1 MIDRRSLVEVGVA
14 MVLRDRF
21 SNEAGRISNSFRTM
35 MNDMNTWNRGIQM
48 STSNAFEFGKELVG
62 GMARAYQYSAG
73 VYDQVFLASKMS
85 GANAAQQARL
95 MQVAK
100 EVNEVT
106 PLTAA
111 DIASGEKYLAMAGNN
126 VEQIE
131 RMIGPAA
138 KLASIFSM
146 PLGQKGGVADLVTNI
161 MQTFN
166 IPSQNATQVV
176 DQLATAVT
184 SANIS
189 LTDLAQS
196 FQYSGAE
203 FRNAKISMGDAA
215 AAIGVLGNQGIQ
227 ASSAGTALAN
237 MMRYL
242 TLSVTGQKKG
252 GGEMLK
258 SLGIDPKTLVDASGN
273 LLRLDKIISILGDK
287 LRGKRGIDIS
297 SALFNIFGV
306 RGTRA
311 ASALLQDYWT
321 GANKLTELMDKV
333 AGASGTVEN
342 LTQERLQTPAGI
354 IEQFKSNWENFIVTA
369 GSTLAEVFS
378 PVLKLGSGI
387 LKIINS
393 MQETWAGKF
402 LVKVVATGAVVGT
415 LYQGFKFIQG
425 TIKMISTFQALATSE
440 TNGMAEGMV
449 RTNVQASI
457 LEGHMRNISAMMMRM
472 TAMQMAPGKFFALP
486 MGGTIGKTRKGTVVA
501 RDARGRFTSMSTLAG
516 AGVGAAVGST
526 VTKTAGQQIAKK
538 GARGFGAAVGSTVTK
553 TAGQQIAKKGAMGFG
568 ARLLGGR
575 LLGFLGGPWG
585 LLASIAIPALIEV
598 IGGLTN
604 SVDKNTAALT
614 SEETKASIQDRNQQ
628 AFVDAVRSAI
638 RDGFKDSRINI
649 SVDGNEAG
657 DFAPGGQQDFTG
669 ISLGLN

>member
-1 MIDRRSLVEVGVA
+1 MINSRSLVEVGVA
-14 MVLRDRF
+14 MVLKDRF

-48 STSNAFEFGKELVG
+48 SAANAFDFGKELVG
-62 GMARAYQYSAG
+62 GMAKAYQYSAG

-106 PLTAA
+106 PLTAK
-111 DIASGEKYLAMAGNN
+111 DIASGERYLAMAGNN

-131 RMIGPAA
+131 KMIGPAA

-146 PLGQKGGVADLVTNI
+146 PVGEKGGVADLMTNI

-176 DQLATAVT
+176 DQLATAVN

-189 LTDLAQS
+189 LIDLAQS

-242 TLSVTGQKKG
+242 TLSVTGQKKAG
-252 GGEMLK
+252 STMLK
-258 SLGIDPKTLVDASGN
+258 SLGIDPASLVDSQGN
-273 LLRLDKIISILGDK
+273 LLRLDKIITMLGDK
-287 LRGKRGIDIS
+287 LRGRRGIDIS

-311 ASALLQDYWT
+311 ASALLQDYWSGT
-321 GANKLTELMDKV
+321 NKLTELMDKV
-333 AGASGTVEN
+333 NSAKGTVES

-354 IEQFKSNWENFIVTA
+354 IEQFKSNWENFVVTV
-369 GSTLAEVFS
+369 GSTLAQVFN
-378 PVLKLGSGI
+378 PLLKFGSG
-387 LKIINS
+387 LFKIINDI
-393 MQETWAGKF
+393 QETWAGKF
-402 LVKVVATGAVVGT
+402 LVKVVATGALVGT
-415 LYQGFKFIQG
+415 LYQGFKFISG
-425 TIKMISTFQALATSE
+425 TIRMISTFQALATAE
-440 TNGMAEGMV
+440 TEGMAAGMTK
-449 RTNVQASI
+449 TNVQATI
-457 LEGHMRNISAMMMRM
+457 LEGHLRNISAMMMRM
-472 TAMQMAPGKFFALP
+472 TALQMAPGKFFALP
-486 MGGTIGKTRKGTVVA
+486 MGGTVGKTKKGTVVA
-501 RDARGRFTSMSTLAG
+501 RDSQGRFTSMSTLAG
-516 AGVGAAVGST
+516 AGAGAAVGST
-526 VTKTAGQQIAKK
+526 VTRTAGQQVAKR
-538 GARGFGAAVGSTVTK
+538 GA
-553 TAGQQIAKKGAMGFG
+553 IGFG
-568 ARLLGGR
+568 ARLLGSR
-575 LLGFLGGPWG
+575 LLGFLGGPLG
-585 LLASIAIPALIEV
+585 LALSIGIPLLIEV

-604 SVDKNTAALT
+604 SVDKNTEALN
-614 SEETKASIQDRNQQ
+614 SDDNKASIQERNQQ
-628 AFVDAVRSAI
+628 AFVEAVRSAI

-649 SVDGNEAG
+649 SVDGEPVG
-657 DFAPGGQQDFTG
+657 DFAPGNSSDFTG
-669 ISLGLN
+669 IALGIN

>member
-1 MIDRRSLVEVGVA
+1 MINSRSLVEVGVA
-14 MVLRDRF
+14 MVLKDRF

-48 STSNAFEFGKELVG
+48 SAANAFDFGKELVG
-62 GMARAYQYSAG
+62 GMAKAYQYSAG

-106 PLTAA
+106 PLTAK
-111 DIASGEKYLAMAGNN
+111 DIASGERYLAMAGNN

-131 RMIGPAA
+131 KMIGPAA

-146 PLGQKGGVADLVTNI
+146 PLGEKGGVADLMTNI

-258 SLGIDPKTLVDASGN
+258 SLGIDPASLVDASGN

-369 GSTLAEVFS
+369 GSTLAQVFS
-378 PVLKLGSGI
+378 PILKLGSGL
-387 LKIINS
+387 LKIINDI
-393 MQETWAGKF
+393 QETWAGKF
-402 LVKVVATGAVVGT
+402 LVKVVATGAIVGT
-415 LYQGFKFIQG
+415 LYQGFKFISG
-425 TIKMISTFQALATSE
+425 TIRMISTFQALATAE
-440 TNGMAEGMV
+440 TEGMASGMTK
-449 RTNVQASI
+449 TNVQASI
-457 LEGHMRNISAMMMRM
+457 LEGHLRNISAMMMRM
-472 TAMQMAPGKFFALP
+472 TALQMAPGKFFALP
-486 MGGTIGKTRKGTVVA
+486 MGGTVGKMKNGRIA
-501 RDARGRFTSMSTLAG
+501 ARGADGKFISMAGLAG
-516 AGVGAAVGST
+516 AGAASSMATNTAKT
-526 VTKTAGQQIAKK
+526 VGQQVVKK
-538 GARGFGAAVGSTVTK
+538 GAIRGAA
-553 TAGQQIAKKGAMGFG
+553 GF
-568 ARLLGGR
+568 LGGR
-575 LLGFLGGPWG
+575 LLGFLGGPVG
-585 LLASIAIPALIEV
+585 LALSIGIPLLIDV
-598 IGGLTN
+598 IGGLTS
-604 SVDKNTAALT
+604 SVDKNTEALN
-614 SEETKASIQDRNQQ
+614 SEENKASIQERNQQ

-649 SVDGNEAG
+649 SVDGEPAG

-669 ISLGLN
+669 IALGIN

>member
-1 MIDRRSLVEVGVA
+1 MINSRSLVEVGVA
-14 MVLRDRF
+14 MVLKDRF

-48 STSNAFEFGKELVG
+48 SAANAFDFGKELVG
-62 GMARAYQYSAG
+62 GMAKAYQYSAG
-73 VYDQVFLASKMS
+73 VYDQVFLASKIS

-106 PLTAA
+106 PLTAK
-111 DIASGEKYLAMAGNN
+111 DIASGERYLAMAGNN

-131 RMIGPAA
+131 KMIGPAA

-146 PLGQKGGVADLVTNI
+146 PVGEKGGVADLMTNI

-176 DQLATAVT
+176 DQLATAVN

-242 TLSVTGQKKG
+242 TLSVTGQKKAG
-252 GGEMLK
+252 STMLK
-258 SLGIDPKTLVDASGN
+258 SLGIDPASLVDSQGN
-273 LLRLDKIISILGDK
+273 LLRLDKIITMLGDK
-287 LRGKRGIDIS
+287 LRGRRGIDIS

-311 ASALLQDYWT
+311 ASALLQDYWSGT
-321 GANKLTELMDKV
+321 NKLTELMDKV
-333 AGASGTVEN
+333 NSAKGTVES

-354 IEQFKSNWENFIVTA
+354 IEQFKSNWENFVVTV
-369 GSTLAEVFS
+369 GSTLAQVFN
-378 PVLKLGSGI
+378 PLLKFGSG
-387 LKIINS
+387 LFKIINDI
-393 MQETWAGKF
+393 QETWAGKF
-402 LVKVVATGAVVGT
+402 LVKVVATGALVGT
-415 LYQGFKFIQG
+415 IYQGFKFISG
-425 TIKMISTFQALATSE
+425 TIRMISTFQALATAE
-440 TNGMAEGMV
+440 TEGMAAGMTK
-449 RTNVQASI
+449 TNVQATI
-457 LEGHMRNISAMMMRM
+457 LEGHLRNISAMMMRL
-472 TAMQMAPGKFFALP
+472 TALQMAPGKFFALP
-486 MGGTIGKTRKGTVVA
+486 MGGTVGKTKKGTVVA
-501 RDARGRFTSMSTLAG
+501 RDSQGRFTSMSTLAG
-516 AGVGAAVGST
+516 AGAGAAVGST
-526 VTKTAGQQIAKK
+526 VTRTAGQQVAKR
-538 GARGFGAAVGSTVTK
+538 GA
-553 TAGQQIAKKGAMGFG
+553 IGFG
-568 ARLLGGR
+568 ARLLGSR
-575 LLGFLGGPWG
+575 LLGFLGGPLG
-585 LLASIAIPALIEV
+585 LALSIGIPLLIEV

-604 SVDKNTAALT
+604 SVDKNTEALN
-614 SEETKASIQDRNQQ
+614 SDDNKASIQERNQQ
-628 AFVDAVRSAI
+628 AFVEAVRSAI

-649 SVDGNEAG
+649 SVDGEPVG
-657 DFAPGGQQDFTG
+657 DFAPGNSSDFTG
-669 ISLGLN
+669 IALGIN

>member
-1 MIDRRSLVEVGVA
+1 MINSRSLVEVGVA
-14 MVLRDRF
+14 MVLKDRF

-48 STSNAFEFGKELVG
+48 SAANAFDFGKELVG
-62 GMARAYQYSAG
+62 GMAKAYQYSAG

-106 PLTAA
+106 PLTAK
-111 DIASGEKYLAMAGNN
+111 DIASGERYLAMAGNN

-131 RMIGPAA
+131 KMIGPAA

-146 PLGQKGGVADLVTNI
+146 PLGEKGGVADLMTNI

-176 DQLATAVT
+176 DQLVTAVT

-242 TLSVTGQKKG
+242 TLSVTGQKKAG
-252 GGEMLK
+252 STMLK
-258 SLGIDPKTLVDASGN
+258 SLGIDPASLVDSQGN
-273 LLRLDKIISILGDK
+273 LLRLDKIITMLGDK
-287 LRGKRGIDIS
+287 LRGRRGIDIS

-311 ASALLQDYWT
+311 ASALLQDYWSGT
-321 GANKLTELMDKV
+321 NKLTELMDKV
-333 AGASGTVEN
+333 NSAKGTVES

-354 IEQFKSNWENFIVTA
+354 IEQFKSNWENFVVTV
-369 GSTLAEVFS
+369 GSTLTQVFN
-378 PVLKLGSGI
+378 PLLKFGSGL
-387 LKIINS
+387 LKIINDI
-393 MQETWAGKF
+393 QETWAGKF
-402 LVKVVATGAVVGT
+402 LVKVVATGALVGT
-415 LYQGFKFIQG
+415 LYQGFKFISG
-425 TIKMISTFQALATSE
+425 TIRMISTFQALATAE
-440 TNGMAEGMV
+440 TEGMAAGMTK
-449 RTNVQASI
+449 TNVQATI
-457 LEGHMRNISAMMMRM
+457 LEGHLRNISAMMMRM
-472 TAMQMAPGKFFALP
+472 TALQMAPGKFFALP
-486 MGGTIGKTRKGTVVA
+486 MGGTVGKTKKGTVVA
-501 RDARGRFTSMSTLAG
+501 RDSQGRFTSMSTLAG
-516 AGVGAAVGST
+516 AGAGAAVGST
-526 VTKTAGQQIAKK
+526 VTRTAGQQVAKR
-538 GARGFGAAVGSTVTK
+538 GA
-553 TAGQQIAKKGAMGFG
+553 IGFG
-568 ARLLGGR
+568 ARLLGSR
-575 LLGFLGGPWG
+575 LLGFLGGPLG
-585 LLASIAIPALIEV
+585 LALSIGIPLLIEV

-604 SVDKNTAALT
+604 SVDKNTEALN
-614 SEETKASIQDRNQQ
+614 SDDNKASIQERNQQ
-628 AFVDAVRSAI
+628 AFVEAVRSAI

-649 SVDGNEAG
+649 SVDGEPVG
-657 DFAPGGQQDFTG
+657 DFAPGNSSDFTG
-669 ISLGLN
+669 IALGIN

>member
-1 MIDRRSLVEVGVA
+1 MINSRSLVEVGVA
-14 MVLRDRF
+14 MVLKDRF

-48 STSNAFEFGKELVG
+48 SAANAFDFGKELVG
-62 GMARAYQYSAG
+62 GMAKAYQYSAG
-73 VYDQVFLASKMS
+73 VYDQVFLASKVS

-106 PLTAA
+106 PLTAK
-111 DIASGEKYLAMAGNN
+111 DIASGERYLAMAGNN

-131 RMIGPAA
+131 KMIGPAA

-146 PLGQKGGVADLVTNI
+146 PLGEKGGVADLMTNI

-176 DQLATAVT
+176 DQLATAVN

-242 TLSVTGQKKG
+242 TLSVTGQKKAG
-252 GGEMLK
+252 STMLK
-258 SLGIDPKTLVDASGN
+258 SLGIDPASLVDSQGN
-273 LLRLDKIISILGDK
+273 LLRLDKIITMLGDK
-287 LRGKRGIDIS
+287 LRGRRGIDIS

-311 ASALLQDYWT
+311 ASALLQDYWSGT
-321 GANKLTELMDKV
+321 NKLTELMDKV
-333 AGASGTVEN
+333 NSAKGTVES
-342 LTQERLQTPAGI
+342 LAQERLQTPAGI
-354 IEQFKSNWENFIVTA
+354 IEQFKSNWENFVVTV
-369 GSTLAEVFS
+369 GSTLAQVFN
-378 PVLKLGSGI
+378 PLLKFGSGL
-387 LKIINS
+387 LKIINDI
-393 MQETWAGKF
+393 QETWAGKF
-402 LVKVVATGAVVGT
+402 LVKVVATGALVGT
-415 LYQGFKFIQG
+415 LYQGFKFISG
-425 TIKMISTFQALATSE
+425 TIRMISTFQALATAE
-440 TNGMAEGMV
+440 TEGMAAGMTK
-449 RTNVQASI
+449 TNVQATI
-457 LEGHMRNISAMMMRM
+457 LEGHLRNISAMMMRM
-472 TAMQMAPGKFFALP
+472 TALQMAPGKFFALP
-486 MGGTIGKTRKGTVVA
+486 MGGTVGKTKKGTVVA
-501 RDARGRFTSMSTLAG
+501 RDSQGRFTSMSTLAG
-516 AGVGAAVGST
+516 AGAGAAVGST
-526 VTKTAGQQIAKK
+526 VTRTAGQQVAKR
-538 GARGFGAAVGSTVTK
+538 GA
-553 TAGQQIAKKGAMGFG
+553 IGFG
-568 ARLLGGR
+568 ARLLGSR
-575 LLGFLGGPWG
+575 LLGFLGGPLG
-585 LLASIAIPALIEV
+585 LALSIGIPLLIEV

-604 SVDKNTAALT
+604 SVDKNTEALN
-614 SEETKASIQDRNQQ
+614 SDDNKASIQERNQQ
-628 AFVDAVRSAI
+628 AFVEAVRSAI

-649 SVDGNEAG
+649 SVDGEPVG
-657 DFAPGGQQDFTG
+657 DFAPGNSSDFTG
-669 ISLGLN
+669 IALGIN

>member
-138 KLASIFSM
+138 KLASIFNM
-146 PLGQKGGVADLVTNI
+146 PLGQKGGVADLMTNI

-440 TNGMAEGMV
+440 TNRMAEGMV

-457 LEGHMRNISAMMMRM
+457 LEGHMRNISAMMMRI

-486 MGGTIGKTRKGTVVA
+486 MGGIIGKTRKGIVVA
-501 RDARGRFTSMSTLAG
+501 RDARRGRFTSMSTLAG
-516 AGVGAAVGST
+516 AGV
-526 VTKTAGQQIAKK
+526 
-538 GARGFGAAVGSTVTK
+538 GAAVGSTVTK

-604 SVDKNTAALT
+604 SVDNNTAALN

-628 AFVDAVRSAI
+628 AFIDAVRGAI
-638 RDGFKDSRINI
+638 RDGFNDSRINI

>member
-1 MIDRRSLVEVGVA
+1 MINSRSLVEVGVA
-14 MVLRDRF
+14 MVLKDRF

-48 STSNAFEFGKELVG
+48 SAANAFDFGKELVG
-62 GMARAYQYSAG
+62 GMAKAYQYSAG

-106 PLTAA
+106 PLTAK
-111 DIASGEKYLAMAGNN
+111 DIASGERYLAMAGNN

-131 RMIGPAA
+131 KMIGPAA

-146 PLGQKGGVADLVTNI
+146 PLGEKGGVADLMTNI

-242 TLSVTGQKKG
+242 TLSVTGQKKAG
-252 GGEMLK
+252 STMLK
-258 SLGIDPKTLVDASGN
+258 SLGIDPASLVDSQGN
-273 LLRLDKIISILGDK
+273 LLRLDKIITMLGDK
-287 LRGKRGIDIS
+287 LRGRRGIDIS

-311 ASALLQDYWT
+311 ASALLQDYWSGT
-321 GANKLTELMDKV
+321 NKLTELMDKV
-333 AGASGTVEN
+333 NSAKGTVES

-354 IEQFKSNWENFIVTA
+354 IEQFKSNWENFVVTV
-369 GSTLAEVFS
+369 GSTLAQVFN
-378 PVLKLGSGI
+378 PLLKFGSGL
-387 LKIINS
+387 LKIINDI
-393 MQETWAGKF
+393 QETWAGKF
-402 LVKVVATGAVVGT
+402 LVKVVATGALVGT
-415 LYQGFKFIQG
+415 LYQGFKFISG
-425 TIKMISTFQALATSE
+425 TIRMISTFQALATAE
-440 TNGMAEGMV
+440 TEGMAAGMTK
-449 RTNVQASI
+449 TNVQATI
-457 LEGHMRNISAMMMRM
+457 LEGHLRNISAMMMRM
-472 TAMQMAPGKFFALP
+472 TALQMAPGKFFALP
-486 MGGTIGKTRKGTVVA
+486 MGGTVGKTKKGTVVA
-501 RDARGRFTSMSTLAG
+501 RDSQGRFTSMSTLAG
-516 AGVGAAVGST
+516 AGAGAAVGST
-526 VTKTAGQQIAKK
+526 VTRTAGQQVAKR
-538 GARGFGAAVGSTVTK
+538 GA
-553 TAGQQIAKKGAMGFG
+553 IGFG
-568 ARLLGGR
+568 ARLLGSR
-575 LLGFLGGPWG
+575 LLGFLGGPLG
-585 LLASIAIPALIEV
+585 LALSIGIPLLIEV
-598 IGGLTN
+598 IGGLTD
-604 SVDKNTAALT
+604 SVDKNTEALN
-614 SEETKASIQDRNQQ
+614 SDDNKASIQERNQQ
-628 AFVDAVRSAI
+628 AFVEAVRSAI

-649 SVDGNEAG
+649 SVDGEPVG
-657 DFAPGGQQDFTG
+657 DFAPGNSSDFTG
-669 ISLGLN
+669 IALGIN

>member
-1 MIDRRSLVEVGVA
+1 MINSRSLVEVGVA
-14 MVLRDRF
+14 MVLKDRF

-48 STSNAFEFGKELVG
+48 SAANAFDFGKELVG
-62 GMARAYQYSAG
+62 GMAKAYQYSAG

-106 PLTAA
+106 PLTAK
-111 DIASGEKYLAMAGNN
+111 DIASGERYLAMAGNN

-146 PLGQKGGVADLVTNI
+146 PLGEKGGVADLMTNI

-242 TLSVTGQKKG
+242 TLSVTGQKKAG
-252 GGEMLK
+252 STMLK
-258 SLGIDPKTLVDASGN
+258 SLGIDPASLVDSQGN
-273 LLRLDKIISILGDK
+273 LLRLDKIITILGDK
-287 LRGKRGIDIS
+287 LRGRRGIDIS

-311 ASALLQDYWT
+311 ASALLQDYWSGT
-321 GANKLTELMDKV
+321 NKLTELMDKV
-333 AGASGTVEN
+333 NSAKGTVEN

-369 GSTLAEVFS
+369 GSTLAKVFN
-378 PVLKLGSGI
+378 PLLKFGSGL
-387 LKIINS
+387 LKIINDI
-393 MQETWAGKF
+393 QETWAGKF
-402 LVKVVATGAVVGT
+402 LVKIVATGALVGT
-415 LYQGFKFIQG
+415 IYQGFKFISG
-425 TIKMISTFQALATSE
+425 TIRMISTFQALATAE
-440 TNGMAEGMV
+440 TEGMAAGMTK
-449 RTNVQASI
+449 TNVQATI
-457 LEGHMRNISAMMMRM
+457 LEGHLRNISAMMMRM
-472 TAMQMAPGKFFALP
+472 TALQMAPGKFFALP
-486 MGGTIGKTRKGTVVA
+486 MGGTVGKTKKGTVVA
-501 RDARGRFTSMSTLAG
+501 RDSQGRFTSMSTLAG
-516 AGVGAAVGST
+516 AGAGAAVGST
-526 VTKTAGQQIAKK
+526 VTRTAGQQVAKR
-538 GARGFGAAVGSTVTK
+538 GA
-553 TAGQQIAKKGAMGFG
+553 IGFG
-568 ARLLGGR
+568 ARLLGSR
-575 LLGFLGGPWG
+575 LLGFLGGPLG
-585 LLASIAIPALIEV
+585 LALSIGIPLLIEV
-598 IGGLTN
+598 IGSLTS
-604 SVDKNTAALT
+604 SVDKNTEALN
-614 SEETKASIQDRNQQ
+614 SDDNKASIQERNQQ
-628 AFVDAVRSAI
+628 AFVEAVRSAI

-649 SVDGNEAG
+649 SVDGEPVG
-657 DFAPGGQQDFTG
+657 DFAPGNSSDFTG
-669 ISLGLN
+669 IALGIN

>member
-1 MIDRRSLVEVGVA
+1 MINSRSLVEVGVA
-14 MVLRDRF
+14 MVLKDRF

-48 STSNAFEFGKELVG
+48 SAANAFDFGKELVG
-62 GMARAYQYSAG
+62 GMAKAYQYSAG

-85 GANAAQQARL
+85 GANAAQQVRL

-100 EVNEVT
+100 EVNEVL
-106 PLTAA
+106 PLTAK

-131 RMIGPAA
+131 KMIGPAA

-146 PLGQKGGVADLVTNI
+146 PLGEKGGVADLMTNI

-166 IPSQNATQVV
+166 IPSQNATQIV

-242 TLSVTGQKKG
+242 TLSVTGQKKAG
-252 GGEMLK
+252 STMLK
-258 SLGIDPKTLVDASGN
+258 SLGIDPASLVDSQGN
-273 LLRLDKIISILGDK
+273 LLRLDKIITMLGDK
-287 LRGKRGIDIS
+287 LRGRRGIDIS

-311 ASALLQDYWT
+311 ASALLQDYWSGT
-321 GANKLTELMDKV
+321 NKLTELMDKV
-333 AGASGTVEN
+333 NSAKGTVES

-354 IEQFKSNWENFIVTA
+354 IEQFKSNWENFVVTV
-369 GSTLAEVFS
+369 GSTLAQVFN
-378 PVLKLGSGI
+378 PLLKFGSGL
-387 LKIINS
+387 LKIINDI
-393 MQETWAGKF
+393 QETWAGKF
-402 LVKVVATGAVVGT
+402 LVKVVATGALVGT
-415 LYQGFKFIQG
+415 LYQGFKFISG
-425 TIKMISTFQALATSE
+425 TIRMISTFQALATAE
-440 TNGMAEGMV
+440 TEGMAAGMTK
-449 RTNVQASI
+449 TNVQATI
-457 LEGHMRNISAMMMRM
+457 LEGHLRNISAMMMRM
-472 TAMQMAPGKFFALP
+472 TALQMAPGKFFALP
-486 MGGTIGKTRKGTVVA
+486 MGGTVGKTKKGTVVA
-501 RDARGRFTSMSTLAG
+501 RDSQGRFTSMSTLAG
-516 AGVGAAVGST
+516 AGAGAAVGST
-526 VTKTAGQQIAKK
+526 VTRTAGQQVAKR
-538 GARGFGAAVGSTVTK
+538 GA
-553 TAGQQIAKKGAMGFG
+553 IGFG
-568 ARLLGGR
+568 ARLLGSR
-575 LLGFLGGPWG
+575 LLGFLGGPLG
-585 LLASIAIPALIEV
+585 LALSIGIPLLIEV

-604 SVDKNTAALT
+604 SVDKNTEALN
-614 SEETKASIQDRNQQ
+614 SDDNKASIQERNQQ
-628 AFVDAVRSAI
+628 AFVEAVRSAI

-649 SVDGNEAG
+649 SVDGEPVG
-657 DFAPGGQQDFTG
+657 DFAPGNSSDFTG
-669 ISLGLN
+669 IALGIN

>member
-1 MIDRRSLVEVGVA
+1 MINSRSLVEVGVA
-14 MVLRDRF
+14 MVLKDRF

-48 STSNAFEFGKELVG
+48 SAANAFDFGKELVG
-62 GMARAYQYSAG
+62 GMAKAYQYSAG

-106 PLTAA
+106 PLTAK
-111 DIASGEKYLAMAGNN
+111 DIASGERYLAMAGNN

-131 RMIGPAA
+131 KMIGPAA

-146 PLGQKGGVADLVTNI
+146 PLGEKGGVADLMTNI

-242 TLSVTGQKKG
+242 TLSVTGQKKAG
-252 GGEMLK
+252 STMLK
-258 SLGIDPKTLVDASGN
+258 SLGIDPASLVDSQGN
-273 LLRLDKIISILGDK
+273 LLRLDKIITMLGDK
-287 LRGKRGIDIS
+287 LRGRRGIDIS

-311 ASALLQDYWT
+311 ASALLQDYWSGT
-321 GANKLTELMDKV
+321 NKLTELMDKV
-333 AGASGTVEN
+333 NSAKGTVES

-354 IEQFKSNWENFIVTA
+354 IEQFKSNWENFVVTV
-369 GSTLAEVFS
+369 GSTLAQVFN
-378 PVLKLGSGI
+378 PLLKFGSGL
-387 LKIINS
+387 LKIINDI
-393 MQETWAGKF
+393 QETWAGKF
-402 LVKVVATGAVVGT
+402 LVKVVATGALVGT
-415 LYQGFKFIQG
+415 LYQGFKFISG
-425 TIKMISTFQALATSE
+425 TLRMISTFQALATAE
-440 TNGMAEGMV
+440 TEGMAAGMTK
-449 RTNVQASI
+449 TNVQATI
-457 LEGHMRNISAMMMRM
+457 LEGHLRNISAMMMRM
-472 TAMQMAPGKFFALP
+472 TALQMAPGKFFALP
-486 MGGTIGKTRKGTVVA
+486 MGGTVGKTKKGTVVA
-501 RDARGRFTSMSTLAG
+501 RDSQGRFTSMSTLAG
-516 AGVGAAVGST
+516 AGAGAAVGST
-526 VTKTAGQQIAKK
+526 VTRTAGQQVAKR
-538 GARGFGAAVGSTVTK
+538 GA
-553 TAGQQIAKKGAMGFG
+553 IGFG
-568 ARLLGGR
+568 ARLLGSR
-575 LLGFLGGPWG
+575 LLGFLGGPLG
-585 LLASIAIPALIEV
+585 LALSIGIPLLIEV

-604 SVDKNTAALT
+604 SVDKNT
-614 SEETKASIQDRNQQ
+614 ETLNSDDNKASIQERNQQ
-628 AFVDAVRSAI
+628 AFVEAVRSAI

-649 SVDGNEAG
+649 SVDGEPVG
-657 DFAPGGQQDFTG
+657 DFAPGNSSDFTG
-669 ISLGLN
+669 IALGIN

>member
-1 MIDRRSLVEVGVA
+1 MINSRSLVEVGVA
-14 MVLRDRF
+14 MVLKDRF

-48 STSNAFEFGKELVG
+48 SAANAFDFGKELVG
-62 GMARAYQYSAG
+62 GMAKAYQYSAG

-106 PLTAA
+106 PLTAK
-111 DIASGEKYLAMAGNN
+111 DIASGERYLAMAGNN

-131 RMIGPAA
+131 KMIGPAA
-138 KLASIFSM
+138 KLASIFSI
-146 PLGQKGGVADLVTNI
+146 PLGEKGGVADLMTNI

-242 TLSVTGQKKG
+242 TLSVTGQKKAG
-252 GGEMLK
+252 STMLK
-258 SLGIDPKTLVDASGN
+258 SLGIDPASLVDSQGN
-273 LLRLDKIISILGDK
+273 LLRLDKIITMLGDK
-287 LRGKRGIDIS
+287 LRGRRGIDIS

-311 ASALLQDYWT
+311 ASALLQDYWSGT
-321 GANKLTELMDKV
+321 NKLTELMDKV
-333 AGASGTVEN
+333 NSAKGTVES

-354 IEQFKSNWENFIVTA
+354 IEQFKSNWENFVVTV
-369 GSTLAEVFS
+369 GSTLAQVFN
-378 PVLKLGSGI
+378 PLLKFGSG
-387 LKIINS
+387 LFKIINDI
-393 MQETWAGKF
+393 QETWAGKF
-402 LVKVVATGAVVGT
+402 LVKVVATGALVGT
-415 LYQGFKFIQG
+415 LYQGFKFISG
-425 TIKMISTFQALATSE
+425 TIRMISTFQALATAE
-440 TNGMAEGMV
+440 TEGMAAGMTK
-449 RTNVQASI
+449 TNVQATI
-457 LEGHMRNISAMMMRM
+457 LEGHLRNISAMMMRM
-472 TAMQMAPGKFFALP
+472 TALQMAPGKFFALP
-486 MGGTIGKTRKGTVVA
+486 MGGTVGKTKKGTVVA
-501 RDARGRFTSMSTLAG
+501 RDSQGRFTSMSTLAG
-516 AGVGAAVGST
+516 AGAGAAVGST
-526 VTKTAGQQIAKK
+526 VTRTAGQQVAKR
-538 GARGFGAAVGSTVTK
+538 GA
-553 TAGQQIAKKGAMGFG
+553 IGFG
-568 ARLLGGR
+568 ARLLGSR
-575 LLGFLGGPWG
+575 LLGFLGGPLG
-585 LLASIAIPALIEV
+585 LALSIGIPLLIEV
-598 IGGLTN
+598 IGSLTS
-604 SVDKNTAALT
+604 SVDKNTEALN
-614 SEETKASIQDRNQQ
+614 SDDNKASIQERNQQ
-628 AFVDAVRSAI
+628 AFVEAVRSAI

-649 SVDGNEAG
+649 SVDGEPVG
-657 DFAPGGQQDFTG
+657 DFAPGNSSDFTG
-669 ISLGLN
+669 IALGIN

>member
-146 PLGQKGGVADLVTNI
+146 PLGQKGGVADLMTNI

-242 TLSVTGQKKG
+242 TLSVTGQKKAG
-252 GGEMLK
+252 STMLK
-258 SLGIDPKTLVDASGN
+258 SLGIDPASLVDSQGN
-273 LLRLDKIISILGDK
+273 LLRLDKIITMLGDK
-287 LRGKRGIDIS
+287 LRGRRGIDIS

-333 AGASGTVEN
+333 AGANGTVEN

-354 IEQFKSNWENFIVTA
+354 IEQFKSYWENFIVTA
-369 GSTLAEVFS
+369 GSTLAQVFS
-378 PVLKLGSGI
+378 PILKLGSGL
-387 LKIINS
+387 LKIINDI
-393 MQETWAGKF
+393 QETWAGKF
-402 LVKVVATGAVVGT
+402 LVKVVATGAIVGT
-415 LYQGFKFIQG
+415 LYQGFKFISG
-425 TIKMISTFQALATSE
+425 TIRMISTFQALATTE
-440 TNGMAEGMV
+440 TNGMASGMTK
-449 RTNVQASI
+449 TNVQASI
-457 LEGHMRNISAMMMRM
+457 LEGHLRNISAMMMRM
-472 TAMQMAPGKFFALP
+472 TALQMAPGKFFALP
-486 MGGTIGKTRKGTVVA
+486 MGGTVGKMKNGRIA
-501 RDARGRFTSMSTLAG
+501 ARGADGKFISMAGLAG
-516 AGVGAAVGST
+516 AGAASSMATNTAKT
-526 VTKTAGQQIAKK
+526 VGQQVVKK
-538 GARGFGAAVGSTVTK
+538 GAIRGAA
-553 TAGQQIAKKGAMGFG
+553 GF
-568 ARLLGGR
+568 LGGR
-575 LLGFLGGPWG
+575 LLGFLGGPVG
-585 LLASIAIPALIEV
+585 LALSIGIPLLIDV
-598 IGGLTN
+598 IGGLTS
-604 SVDKNTAALT
+604 SVDNNTAALN

-628 AFVDAVRSAI
+628 AFIDAVRGAI

>member
-1 MIDRRSLVEVGVA
+1 MINSRSLVEVGVA
-14 MVLRDRF
+14 MVLKDRF

-48 STSNAFEFGKELVG
+48 SAANAFDFGKELVG
-62 GMARAYQYSAG
+62 GMAKAYQYSAG
-73 VYDQVFLASKMS
+73 VYDQVFLASKVS

-106 PLTAA
+106 PLTAK
-111 DIASGEKYLAMAGNN
+111 DIASGERYLAMAGNN

-131 RMIGPAA
+131 KMIGPAA

-146 PLGQKGGVADLVTNI
+146 PVGEKGGVADLMTNI

-176 DQLATAVT
+176 DQLATAVN

-242 TLSVTGQKKG
+242 TLSVTGQKKAG
-252 GGEMLK
+252 STMLK
-258 SLGIDPKTLVDASGN
+258 SLGIDPASLVDSQGN
-273 LLRLDKIISILGDK
+273 LLRLDKIITMLGDK
-287 LRGKRGIDIS
+287 LRGRRGIDIS

-311 ASALLQDYWT
+311 ASALLQDYWSGT
-321 GANKLTELMDKV
+321 NKLTELMDKV
-333 AGASGTVEN
+333 NSAKGTVES

-354 IEQFKSNWENFIVTA
+354 IEQFKSNWENFVVTV
-369 GSTLAEVFS
+369 GSTLAQVFN
-378 PVLKLGSGI
+378 PLLKFGSGL
-387 LKIINS
+387 LKIINDI
-393 MQETWAGKF
+393 QETWAGKF
-402 LVKVVATGAVVGT
+402 LVKVVATGALVGT
-415 LYQGFKFIQG
+415 LYQGFKFISG
-425 TIKMISTFQALATSE
+425 TIRMISTFQALATAE
-440 TNGMAEGMV
+440 TEGMAAGMTK
-449 RTNVQASI
+449 TNVQATI
-457 LEGHMRNISAMMMRM
+457 LEGHLRNISAMMMRM
-472 TAMQMAPGKFFALP
+472 TALQMAPGKFFALP
-486 MGGTIGKTRKGTVVA
+486 MGGTVGKTKKGTVVA
-501 RDARGRFTSMSTLAG
+501 RDSQGRFTSMSTLAG
-516 AGVGAAVGST
+516 AGAGAAVGST
-526 VTKTAGQQIAKK
+526 VTRTAGQQVAKR
-538 GARGFGAAVGSTVTK
+538 GA
-553 TAGQQIAKKGAMGFG
+553 IGFG
-568 ARLLGGR
+568 ARLLGSR
-575 LLGFLGGPWG
+575 LLGFLGGPLG
-585 LLASIAIPALIEV
+585 LALSIGIPLLIEV
-598 IGGLTN
+598 IGGFTN
-604 SVDKNTAALT
+604 SVDKNTEALN
-614 SEETKASIQDRNQQ
+614 SDDNKASIQERNQQ
-628 AFVDAVRSAI
+628 AFVEAVRSAI

-649 SVDGNEAG
+649 SVDGEPVG
-657 DFAPGGQQDFTG
+657 DFAPGNSSDFTG
-669 ISLGLN
+669 IALGIN

>member
-1 MIDRRSLVEVGVA
+1 MINSRSLVEVGVA
-14 MVLRDRF
+14 MVLKDRF

-48 STSNAFEFGKELVG
+48 SAANAFDFGKELVG
-62 GMARAYQYSAG
+62 GMAKAYQYSAG
-73 VYDQVFLASKMS
+73 VYDQVFLASKVS

-106 PLTAA
+106 PLTAK
-111 DIASGEKYLAMAGNN
+111 DIASGERYLAMAGNN

-131 RMIGPAA
+131 KMIGPAA

-146 PLGQKGGVADLVTNI
+146 PVGEKGGVADLMTNI

-176 DQLATAVT
+176 DQLATAVN

-189 LTDLAQS
+189 LIDLAQS

-242 TLSVTGQKKG
+242 TLSVTGQKKAG
-252 GGEMLK
+252 STMLK
-258 SLGIDPKTLVDASGN
+258 SLGIDPASLVDSQGN
-273 LLRLDKIISILGDK
+273 LLRLDKIITMLGDK
-287 LRGKRGIDIS
+287 LRGRRGIDIS

-311 ASALLQDYWT
+311 ASALLQDYWSGT
-321 GANKLTELMDKV
+321 NKLTELMDKV
-333 AGASGTVEN
+333 NSAKGTVES

-354 IEQFKSNWENFIVTA
+354 IEQFKSNWENFVVTV
-369 GSTLAEVFS
+369 GSTLAQVFN
-378 PVLKLGSGI
+378 PLLKFGSGL
-387 LKIINS
+387 LKIINDI
-393 MQETWAGKF
+393 QETWAGKF
-402 LVKVVATGAVVGT
+402 LVKVVATGALVGT
-415 LYQGFKFIQG
+415 LYQGFKFISG
-425 TIKMISTFQALATSE
+425 TIRMISTFQALATAE
-440 TNGMAEGMV
+440 TEGMAAGMTK
-449 RTNVQASI
+449 TNVQATI
-457 LEGHMRNISAMMMRM
+457 LEGHLRNISAMMMRM
-472 TAMQMAPGKFFALP
+472 TALQMAPGKFFALP
-486 MGGTIGKTRKGTVVA
+486 MGGTVGKTKKGTVVA
-501 RDARGRFTSMSTLAG
+501 RDSQGRFTSMSTLAG
-516 AGVGAAVGST
+516 AGAGAAVGST
-526 VTKTAGQQIAKK
+526 VTRTAGQQVAKR
-538 GARGFGAAVGSTVTK
+538 GA
-553 TAGQQIAKKGAMGFG
+553 IGFG
-568 ARLLGGR
+568 ARLLGSR
-575 LLGFLGGPWG
+575 LLGFLGGPLG
-585 LLASIAIPALIEV
+585 LALSIGIPLLIEV

-604 SVDKNTAALT
+604 SVDKNTEALN
-614 SEETKASIQDRNQQ
+614 SDDNKASIQERNQQ
-628 AFVDAVRSAI
+628 AFVEAVRSAI

-649 SVDGNEAG
+649 SVDGEPVG
-657 DFAPGGQQDFTG
+657 DFAPGNSSDFTG
-669 ISLGLN
+669 IALGIN

>member
-1 MIDRRSLVEVGVA
+1 MINSRSLVEVGVA
-14 MVLRDRF
+14 MVLKDRF

-48 STSNAFEFGKELVG
+48 SAANAFDFGKELVG
-62 GMARAYQYSAG
+62 GMAKAYQYSAG

-106 PLTAA
+106 PLTAK
-111 DIASGEKYLAMAGNN
+111 DIASGERYLAMAGNN

-131 RMIGPAA
+131 KMVGPAA

-146 PLGQKGGVADLVTNI
+146 PLGEKGGVADLMTNI

-242 TLSVTGQKKG
+242 TLSVTGQKKAG
-252 GGEMLK
+252 STMLK
-258 SLGIDPKTLVDASGN
+258 SLGIDPASLVDSQGN
-273 LLRLDKIISILGDK
+273 LLRLDKIITMLGDK
-287 LRGKRGIDIS
+287 LRGRRGIDIS

-311 ASALLQDYWT
+311 ASALLQDYWSGT
-321 GANKLTELMDKV
+321 NKLTELMDKV
-333 AGASGTVEN
+333 NSAKGTVES

-354 IEQFKSNWENFIVTA
+354 IEQFKSNWENFVVTV
-369 GSTLAEVFS
+369 GSTLAQVFN
-378 PVLKLGSGI
+378 PLLKFGSG
-387 LKIINS
+387 LFKIINDI
-393 MQETWAGKF
+393 QETWAGKF
-402 LVKVVATGAVVGT
+402 LVKVVATGALVGT
-415 LYQGFKFIQG
+415 LYQGFKFISG
-425 TIKMISTFQALATSE
+425 TIRMISTFQALATAE
-440 TNGMAEGMV
+440 TEGMAAGMTK
-449 RTNVQASI
+449 TNVQATI
-457 LEGHMRNISAMMMRM
+457 LEGHLRNISAMMMRM
-472 TAMQMAPGKFFALP
+472 TALQMAPGKFFALP
-486 MGGTIGKTRKGTVVA
+486 MGGTVGKTKKGTVVA
-501 RDARGRFTSMSTLAG
+501 RDSQGRFTSMSTLAG
-516 AGVGAAVGST
+516 AGAGAAVGST
-526 VTKTAGQQIAKK
+526 VTRTAGQQVAKR
-538 GARGFGAAVGSTVTK
+538 GA
-553 TAGQQIAKKGAMGFG
+553 IGFG
-568 ARLLGGR
+568 ARLLGSR
-575 LLGFLGGPWG
+575 LLGFLGGPLG
-585 LLASIAIPALIEV
+585 LALSIGIPLLIEV
-598 IGGLTN
+598 IGSLTS
-604 SVDKNTAALT
+604 SVDKNTEALN
-614 SEETKASIQDRNQQ
+614 SDDNKASIQERNQQ
-628 AFVDAVRSAI
+628 AFVEAVRSAI

-649 SVDGNEAG
+649 SVDGEPVG
-657 DFAPGGQQDFTG
+657 DFAPGNSSDFTG
-669 ISLGLN
+669 IALGIN

>member
-1 MIDRRSLVEVGVA
+1 MINSRSLVEVGVA
-14 MVLRDRF
+14 MVLKDRF

-48 STSNAFEFGKELVG
+48 SAANAFDFGKELVG
-62 GMARAYQYSAG
+62 GMAKAYQYSAG

-85 GANAAQQARL
+85 GANAAQQVRL

-100 EVNEVT
+100 EVNEVL
-106 PLTAA
+106 PLTAK

-126 VEQIE
+126 IEQIE
-131 RMIGPAA
+131 KMIGPAA

-146 PLGQKGGVADLVTNI
+146 PLGEKGGVADLMTNI

-242 TLSVTGQKKG
+242 TLSVTGQKKAG
-252 GGEMLK
+252 STMLK
-258 SLGIDPKTLVDASGN
+258 SLGIDPASLVDSQGN
-273 LLRLDKIISILGDK
+273 LLRLDKIITMLGDK
-287 LRGKRGIDIS
+287 LRGRRGIDIS

-311 ASALLQDYWT
+311 ASALLQDYWSGT
-321 GANKLTELMDKV
+321 NKLTELMDKV
-333 AGASGTVEN
+333 NSAKGTVES

-354 IEQFKSNWENFIVTA
+354 IEQFKSNWENFVVTV
-369 GSTLAEVFS
+369 GSTLAQVFN
-378 PVLKLGSGI
+378 PLLKFGSGL
-387 LKIINS
+387 LKIINDI
-393 MQETWAGKF
+393 QETWAGKF
-402 LVKVVATGAVVGT
+402 LVKVVATGALVGT
-415 LYQGFKFIQG
+415 LYQGFKFISG
-425 TIKMISTFQALATSE
+425 TIRMISTFQALATAE
-440 TNGMAEGMV
+440 TEGMAAGMTK
-449 RTNVQASI
+449 TNVQATI
-457 LEGHMRNISAMMMRM
+457 LEGHLRNISAMMMRM
-472 TAMQMAPGKFFALP
+472 TALQMAPGKFFALP
-486 MGGTIGKTRKGTVVA
+486 MGGTVGKTKKGTVVA
-501 RDARGRFTSMSTLAG
+501 RDSQGRFTSMSTLAG
-516 AGVGAAVGST
+516 AGAGAAVGST
-526 VTKTAGQQIAKK
+526 VTRTAGQQVAKR
-538 GARGFGAAVGSTVTK
+538 GA
-553 TAGQQIAKKGAMGFG
+553 IGFG
-568 ARLLGGR
+568 ARLLGSR
-575 LLGFLGGPWG
+575 LLGFLGGPLG
-585 LLASIAIPALIEV
+585 LALSIGIPLLIEV

-604 SVDKNTAALT
+604 SVDKNTEALN
-614 SEETKASIQDRNQQ
+614 SDDNKASIQERNQQ
-628 AFVDAVRSAI
+628 AFVEAVRSAI

-649 SVDGNEAG
+649 SVDGEPVG
-657 DFAPGGQQDFTG
+657 DFAPGNSSDFTG
-669 ISLGLN
+669 IALGIN

>member
-1 MIDRRSLVEVGVA
+1 MINSRSLVEVGVA
-14 MVLRDRF
+14 MVLKDRF

-48 STSNAFEFGKELVG
+48 SAANAFDFGKELVG
-62 GMARAYQYSAG
+62 GMAKAYQYSAG

-106 PLTAA
+106 PLTAK
-111 DIASGEKYLAMAGNN
+111 DIASGERYLAMAGNN

-131 RMIGPAA
+131 KMIGPAA

-146 PLGQKGGVADLVTNI
+146 PVGEKGGVADLMTNI

-176 DQLATAVT
+176 DQLATAVN

-242 TLSVTGQKKG
+242 TLSVTGQKKAG
-252 GGEMLK
+252 STMLK
-258 SLGIDPKTLVDASGN
+258 SLGIDPASLVDSQGN
-273 LLRLDKIISILGDK
+273 LLRLDKIITILGDK
-287 LRGKRGIDIS
+287 LRGRRGIDIS

-311 ASALLQDYWT
+311 ASALLQDYWSGT
-321 GANKLTELMDKV
+321 NKLTELMDKV
-333 AGASGTVEN
+333 NSAKGTVES

-369 GSTLAEVFS
+369 GSTLAEVFN
-378 PVLKLGSGI
+378 PVLKLGSRI
-387 LKIINS
+387 LGIINS

-402 LVKVVATGAVVGT
+402 LVKVVATGAVIGT
-415 LYQGFKFIQG
+415 IYQGFKFIQG
-425 TIKMISTFQALATSE
+425 TIRMISTFQALATTE
-440 TNGMAEGMV
+440 TNGMAEGMA

-457 LEGHMRNISAMMMRM
+457 LEGHLRNISAMMMRM
-472 TAMQMAPGKFFALP
+472 TAMQMAPGKFFGIP
-486 MGGTIGKTRKGTVVA
+486 TGGVVGRTRKGTVVA
-501 RDARGRFTSMSTLAG
+501 RDAQGRFTSMSTLAG
-516 AGVGAAVGST
+516 AGV
-526 VTKTAGQQIAKK
+526 
-538 GARGFGAAVGSTVTK
+538 GAAVGSTVTK

-604 SVDKNTAALT
+604 SVDNNTAALN

>member
-111 DIASGEKYLAMAGNN
+111 DIASGERYLAMAGNN

-273 LLRLDKIISILGDK
+273 LLRLDKIITILGDK

-378 PVLKLGSGI
+378 PVLKLGSRI
-387 LKIINS
+387 LGIINS

-516 AGVGAAVGST
+516 GAGV
-526 VTKTAGQQIAKK
+526 
-538 GARGFGAAVGSTVTK
+538 GAAVGSTVTK

-598 IGGLTN
+598 IGGLTS
-604 SVDKNTAALT
+604 SVDNNTAALN

-628 AFVDAVRSAI
+628 AFIDAVRGAI

>member
-1 MIDRRSLVEVGVA
+1 MINSRSLVEVGVA
-14 MVLRDRF
+14 MVLKDRF

-48 STSNAFEFGKELVG
+48 SAANAFDFGKELVG
-62 GMARAYQYSAG
+62 GMAKAYQYSAG

-106 PLTAA
+106 PLTAK
-111 DIASGEKYLAMAGNN
+111 DIASGERYLAMAGNN

-131 RMIGPAA
+131 KMIGPAA

-146 PLGQKGGVADLVTNI
+146 PLGEKGGVADLMTNI

-242 TLSVTGQKKG
+242 TLSVTGQKKAG
-252 GGEMLK
+252 STMLK
-258 SLGIDPKTLVDASGN
+258 SLGIDPASLVDSQGN
-273 LLRLDKIISILGDK
+273 LLRLDKIITMLGDK
-287 LRGKRGIDIS
+287 LRGRRGIDIS

-311 ASALLQDYWT
+311 ASALLQDYWSGT
-321 GANKLTELMDKV
+321 NKLTELMDKV
-333 AGASGTVEN
+333 NSAKGTVEN

-354 IEQFKSNWENFIVTA
+354 IEQFKSNWENFIVTV
-369 GSTLAEVFS
+369 GSTLAKVFN
-378 PVLKLGSGI
+378 PLLKFGSGL
-387 LKIINS
+387 LKIINDI
-393 MQETWAGKF
+393 QETWAGKF
-402 LVKVVATGAVVGT
+402 LVKIVATGALVGT
-415 LYQGFKFIQG
+415 IYQGFKFISG
-425 TIKMISTFQALATSE
+425 TIRMISTFQALATAE
-440 TNGMAEGMV
+440 TEGMAAGMTK
-449 RTNVQASI
+449 TNVQATI
-457 LEGHMRNISAMMMRM
+457 LEGHLRNISAMMMRM
-472 TAMQMAPGKFFALP
+472 TALQMAPGKFFALP
-486 MGGTIGKTRKGTVVA
+486 MGGTVGKTKKGTVVA
-501 RDARGRFTSMSTLAG
+501 RDSQGRFTSMSTLAG
-516 AGVGAAVGST
+516 AGAGAAVGST
-526 VTKTAGQQIAKK
+526 VTRTAGQQVAKR
-538 GARGFGAAVGSTVTK
+538 GA
-553 TAGQQIAKKGAMGFG
+553 IGFG
-568 ARLLGGR
+568 ARLLGSR
-575 LLGFLGGPWG
+575 LLGFLGGPLG
-585 LLASIAIPALIEV
+585 LALSIGIPLLIEV
-598 IGGLTN
+598 IGSLTS
-604 SVDKNTAALT
+604 SVDKNTEALN
-614 SEETKASIQDRNQQ
+614 SDDNKASIQERNQQ
-628 AFVDAVRSAI
+628 AFVEAVRSAI

-649 SVDGNEAG
+649 SVDGEPVG
-657 DFAPGGQQDFTG
+657 DFAPGNSSDFTG
-669 ISLGLN
+669 IALGIN

>member
-1 MIDRRSLVEVGVA
+1 MINSRSLVEVGVA
-14 MVLRDRF
+14 MVLKDRF

-48 STSNAFEFGKELVG
+48 SAANAFDFGKELVG
-62 GMARAYQYSAG
+62 GMAKAYQYSAG

-106 PLTAA
+106 PLTAK
-111 DIASGEKYLAMAGNN
+111 DIASGERYLAMAGNN

-131 RMIGPAA
+131 KMIGPAA

-146 PLGQKGGVADLVTNI
+146 PLGEKGGVADLMTNI

-242 TLSVTGQKKG
+242 TLSVTGQKKAG
-252 GGEMLK
+252 STMLK
-258 SLGIDPKTLVDASGN
+258 SLGIDPASLGDSQGN
-273 LLRLDKIISILGDK
+273 LLRLDKIITMLGDK
-287 LRGKRGIDIS
+287 LRGRRGIDIS

-311 ASALLQDYWT
+311 ASALLQDYWSGT
-321 GANKLTELMDKV
+321 NKLTELMDKV
-333 AGASGTVEN
+333 NSAKGTVES
-342 LTQERLQTPAGI
+342 LTQERLQIPAGI
-354 IEQFKSNWENFIVTA
+354 IEQFKSNWENFVVTV
-369 GSTLAEVFS
+369 GSTLAQVFN
-378 PVLKLGSGI
+378 PLLKFGSG
-387 LKIINS
+387 LFKIINDI
-393 MQETWAGKF
+393 QETWAGKF
-402 LVKVVATGAVVGT
+402 LVKVVATGALVGT
-415 LYQGFKFIQG
+415 LYQGFKFISG
-425 TIKMISTFQALATSE
+425 TIRMISTFQALATAE
-440 TNGMAEGMV
+440 TEGMAAGM
-449 RTNVQASI
+449 TKTKVQATI
-457 LEGHMRNISAMMMRM
+457 LEGHLRNISAMMMRM
-472 TAMQMAPGKFFALP
+472 TALQMAPGKFFALP
-486 MGGTIGKTRKGTVVA
+486 MGGTVGKTKKGTVVA
-501 RDARGRFTSMSTLAG
+501 RDSQGRFTSMSTLAG
-516 AGVGAAVGST
+516 AGAGAAVGST
-526 VTKTAGQQIAKK
+526 VTRTAGQQVAKR
-538 GARGFGAAVGSTVTK
+538 GA
-553 TAGQQIAKKGAMGFG
+553 IGFG
-568 ARLLGGR
+568 ARLLGSR
-575 LLGFLGGPWG
+575 LLGFLGGPLG
-585 LLASIAIPALIEV
+585 LALSIGIPLLIEV
-598 IGGLTN
+598 IGSLTS
-604 SVDKNTAALT
+604 SVDKNTEALN
-614 SEETKASIQDRNQQ
+614 SDDNKASIQERNQQ
-628 AFVDAVRSAI
+628 AFVEAVRSAI

-649 SVDGNEAG
+649 SVDGEPVG
-657 DFAPGGQQDFTG
+657 DFAPGNSSDFTG
-669 ISLGLN
+669 IALGIN

>member
-1 MIDRRSLVEVGVA
+1 MINSRSLVEVGVA
-14 MVLRDRF
+14 MVLKDRF

-48 STSNAFEFGKELVG
+48 SAANAFDFGKELVG
-62 GMARAYQYSAG
+62 GMAKAYQYSAG

-106 PLTAA
+106 PLTAK
-111 DIASGEKYLAMAGNN
+111 DIASGERYLAMAGNN

-131 RMIGPAA
+131 KMIGPAA

-146 PLGQKGGVADLVTNI
+146 PVGEKGGVADLMTNI

-176 DQLATAVT
+176 DQLATAVN

-311 ASALLQDYWT
+311 ASALLQDYWSGT
-321 GANKLTELMDKV
+321 NKLTELMDKV
-333 AGASGTVEN
+333 NSAKGTVES

-354 IEQFKSNWENFIVTA
+354 IEQFKSNWENFVVTV
-369 GSTLAEVFS
+369 GSTLAQVFN
-378 PVLKLGSGI
+378 PLLKFGSG
-387 LKIINS
+387 LFKIINDI
-393 MQETWAGKF
+393 QETWAGKF
-402 LVKVVATGAVVGT
+402 LVKVVATGALVGT
-415 LYQGFKFIQG
+415 IYQGFKFISG
-425 TIKMISTFQALATSE
+425 TIRMISTFQALATAE
-440 TNGMAEGMV
+440 TEGMAAGMTK
-449 RTNVQASI
+449 TNVQATI
-457 LEGHMRNISAMMMRM
+457 LEGHLRNISAMMMRL
-472 TAMQMAPGKFFALP
+472 TALQMAPGKFFALP
-486 MGGTIGKTRKGTVVA
+486 MGGTVGKTKKGTVVA
-501 RDARGRFTSMSTLAG
+501 RDSQGRFTSMSTLAG
-516 AGVGAAVGST
+516 AGAGAAVGST
-526 VTKTAGQQIAKK
+526 VTRTAGQQVAKR
-538 GARGFGAAVGSTVTK
+538 GA
-553 TAGQQIAKKGAMGFG
+553 IGFG
-568 ARLLGGR
+568 ARLLGSR
-575 LLGFLGGPWG
+575 LLGFLGGPLG
-585 LLASIAIPALIEV
+585 LALSIGIPLLIEV

>member
-1 MIDRRSLVEVGVA
+1 MINSRSLVEVGVA
-14 MVLRDRF
+14 MVLKDRF

-48 STSNAFEFGKELVG
+48 SAANAFDFGKELVG
-62 GMARAYQYSAG
+62 GMAKAYQYSAG

-100 EVNEVT
+100 EVNEVI
-106 PLTAA
+106 PLTAK
-111 DIASGEKYLAMAGNN
+111 DIASGERYLAMAGNN

-131 RMIGPAA
+131 KMIGPAA

-146 PLGQKGGVADLVTNI
+146 PLGEKGGVADLMTNI

-215 AAIGVLGNQGIQ
+215 AVIGVLGNQGIQ

-242 TLSVTGQKKG
+242 TLSVTGQKKAG
-252 GGEMLK
+252 STMLK
-258 SLGIDPKTLVDASGN
+258 SLGIDPASLVDSQGN
-273 LLRLDKIISILGDK
+273 LLRLDKIITMLGDK
-287 LRGKRGIDIS
+287 LRGRRGIDIS

-311 ASALLQDYWT
+311 ASALLQDYWSGT
-321 GANKLTELMDKV
+321 NKLTELMDKV
-333 AGASGTVEN
+333 NSAKGTVES

-354 IEQFKSNWENFIVTA
+354 IEQFKSNWENFVVTV
-369 GSTLAEVFS
+369 GSTLAQVFN
-378 PVLKLGSGI
+378 PLLKFGSGL
-387 LKIINS
+387 LKIINDI
-393 MQETWAGKF
+393 QETWAGKF
-402 LVKVVATGAVVGT
+402 LVKVVATGALVGT
-415 LYQGFKFIQG
+415 LYQGFKFISG
-425 TIKMISTFQALATSE
+425 TIRMISTFQALATAE
-440 TNGMAEGMV
+440 TEGMAAGMTK
-449 RTNVQASI
+449 TNVQATI
-457 LEGHMRNISAMMMRM
+457 LEGHLRNISAMMMRM
-472 TAMQMAPGKFFALP
+472 TALQMAPGKFFALP
-486 MGGTIGKTRKGTVVA
+486 MGGTVGKTKKGTVVA
-501 RDARGRFTSMSTLAG
+501 RDSQGRFTSMSTLAG
-516 AGVGAAVGST
+516 AGAGAAVGST
-526 VTKTAGQQIAKK
+526 VTRTAGQQVAKR
-538 GARGFGAAVGSTVTK
+538 GA
-553 TAGQQIAKKGAMGFG
+553 IGFG
-568 ARLLGGR
+568 ARLLGSR
-575 LLGFLGGPWG
+575 LLGFLGGPLG
-585 LLASIAIPALIEV
+585 LALSIGIPLLIEV

-604 SVDKNTAALT
+604 SVDKNTEALN
-614 SEETKASIQDRNQQ
+614 SDDNKASIQERNQQ
-628 AFVDAVRSAI
+628 AFVEAVRSAI

-649 SVDGNEAG
+649 SVDGEPVG
-657 DFAPGGQQDFTG
+657 DFAPGNSSDFTG
-669 ISLGLN
+669 IALGIN

>member
-111 DIASGEKYLAMAGNN
+111 DIASGERYLAMAGNN

-486 MGGTIGKTRKGTVVA
+486 MGGAIGKTKKGTVVAA

-516 AGVGAAVGST
+516 MGVGTAIGSN
-526 VTKTAGQQIAKK
+526 
-538 GARGFGAAVGSTVTK
+538 VTK

>member
-111 DIASGEKYLAMAGNN
+111 DIASGERYLAMAGNN

-146 PLGQKGGVADLVTNI
+146 PLGQKGGVADLMTNI

-486 MGGTIGKTRKGTVVA
+486 MGGIIGKTRKGTVVA
-501 RDARGRFTSMSTLAG
+501 RDARRFTSMSTLAG
-516 AGVGAAVGST
+516 AGV
-526 VTKTAGQQIAKK
+526 
-538 GARGFGAAVGSTVTK
+538 GAAVGSTVTK

>member
-1 MIDRRSLVEVGVA
+1 MINSRSLVEVGVA
-14 MVLRDRF
+14 MVLKDRF

-48 STSNAFEFGKELVG
+48 SAANAFDFGKELVG
-62 GMARAYQYSAG
+62 GMAKAYQYSAG

-106 PLTAA
+106 PLTAK
-111 DIASGEKYLAMAGNN
+111 DIASGERYLAMAGNN

-131 RMIGPAA
+131 KMIGPAA

-146 PLGQKGGVADLVTNI
+146 PLGEKGGVADLMTNI

-242 TLSVTGQKKG
+242 TLSVTGQKKAG
-252 GGEMLK
+252 STMLK
-258 SLGIDPKTLVDASGN
+258 SLGIDPASLVDSQGN
-273 LLRLDKIISILGDK
+273 LLRLDKIITMLGDK
-287 LRGKRGIDIS
+287 LRGRRGIDIS

-311 ASALLQDYWT
+311 ASALLQDYWSGT
-321 GANKLTELMDKV
+321 NKLTELMDKV
-333 AGASGTVEN
+333 NSAKGTVES

-369 GSTLAEVFS
+369 GSTLAQVFN
-378 PVLKLGSGI
+378 PLLKFGSGL
-387 LKIINS
+387 LKIINDI
-393 MQETWAGKF
+393 QETWAGKF
-402 LVKVVATGAVVGT
+402 LVKVVATGALVGT
-415 LYQGFKFIQG
+415 LYQGFKFISG
-425 TIKMISTFQALATSE
+425 TIRMISTFQALATAE
-440 TNGMAEGMV
+440 TEGMAAGMTK
-449 RTNVQASI
+449 TNVQATI
-457 LEGHMRNISAMMMRM
+457 LEGHLRNISAMMMRM
-472 TAMQMAPGKFFALP
+472 TALQMAPGKFFALP
-486 MGGTIGKTRKGTVVA
+486 MGGTVGKTKKGTVVA
-501 RDARGRFTSMSTLAG
+501 RDSQGRFTSMSTLAG
-516 AGVGAAVGST
+516 AGAGAAVGST
-526 VTKTAGQQIAKK
+526 VTRTAGQQVAKR
-538 GARGFGAAVGSTVTK
+538 GA
-553 TAGQQIAKKGAMGFG
+553 IGFG
-568 ARLLGGR
+568 ARLLGSR
-575 LLGFLGGPWG
+575 LLGFLGGPLG
-585 LLASIAIPALIEV
+585 LALSIGIPLLIEV

-604 SVDKNTAALT
+604 SVDKNTEALN
-614 SEETKASIQDRNQQ
+614 SDDNKASIQERNQQ
-628 AFVDAVRSAI
+628 AFVEAVRSAI

-649 SVDGNEAG
+649 SVDGEPVG
-657 DFAPGGQQDFTG
+657 DFAPGNSSDFTG
-669 ISLGLN
+669 IALGIN

>member
-1 MIDRRSLVEVGVA
+1 MINSRSLVEVGVA
-14 MVLRDRF
+14 MVLKDRF

-48 STSNAFEFGKELVG
+48 SAANAFDFGKELVG
-62 GMARAYQYSAG
+62 GMAKAYQYSAG
-73 VYDQVFLASKMS
+73 VYDQVFLASKVS

-106 PLTAA
+106 PLTAK
-111 DIASGEKYLAMAGNN
+111 DIASGERYLAMAGNN

-131 RMIGPAA
+131 KMIGPAA

-146 PLGQKGGVADLVTNI
+146 PVGEKGGVADLMTNI

-176 DQLATAVT
+176 DQLATAVN

-242 TLSVTGQKKG
+242 TLSVTGQKKAG
-252 GGEMLK
+252 STMLK
-258 SLGIDPKTLVDASGN
+258 SLGIDPASLVDSQGN
-273 LLRLDKIISILGDK
+273 LLRLDKIITMLGDK
-287 LRGKRGIDIS
+287 LRGRRGIDIS

-311 ASALLQDYWT
+311 ASALLQDYWSGT
-321 GANKLTELMDKV
+321 NKLTELMDKV
-333 AGASGTVEN
+333 NSAKGTVES

-354 IEQFKSNWENFIVTA
+354 IEQFKSNWENFVVTG
-369 GSTLAEVFS
+369 GSTLAQVFN
-378 PVLKLGSGI
+378 PLLKFGSGL
-387 LKIINS
+387 LKIINDI
-393 MQETWAGKF
+393 QETWAGKF
-402 LVKVVATGAVVGT
+402 LVKVVATGALVGT
-415 LYQGFKFIQG
+415 IYQGFKFISG
-425 TIKMISTFQALATSE
+425 TIRMISTFQALATAE
-440 TNGMAEGMV
+440 TEGMAAGMTK
-449 RTNVQASI
+449 TNVQATI
-457 LEGHMRNISAMMMRM
+457 LEGHLRNISAMMMRL
-472 TAMQMAPGKFFALP
+472 TALQMAPGKFFALP
-486 MGGTIGKTRKGTVVA
+486 MGGTVGKTKKGTVVA
-501 RDARGRFTSMSTLAG
+501 RDSQGRFTSMSTLAG
-516 AGVGAAVGST
+516 AGAGAAVGST
-526 VTKTAGQQIAKK
+526 VTKTAGQQIAK
-538 GARGFGAAVGSTVTK
+538 R
-553 TAGQQIAKKGAMGFG
+553 GAMGFG

>member
-14 MVLRDRF
+14 MVLKDRF

-73 VYDQVFLASKMS
+73 VYDQVFLASKVS

-95 MQVAK
+95 MQVAQ

-106 PLTAA
+106 PLTAK
-111 DIASGEKYLAMAGNN
+111 DIASGERYLAMAGNN

-131 RMIGPAA
+131 EMIGPAA

-146 PLGQKGGVADLVTNI
+146 PLGEKGGVADLMTNI

-176 DQLATAVT
+176 DQLATAVN

-242 TLSVTGQKKG
+242 TLSVTGQKKAG
-252 GGEMLK
+252 STMLK
-258 SLGIDPKTLVDASGN
+258 SLGIDPASLVDSQGN
-273 LLRLDKIISILGDK
+273 LLRLDKIITMLGDK
-287 LRGKRGIDIS
+287 LRGRRGIDIS

-311 ASALLQDYWT
+311 ASALLQDYWSGT
-321 GANKLTELMDKV
+321 NKLTELMDKV
-333 AGASGTVEN
+333 NSAKGTVES
-342 LTQERLQTPAGI
+342 LAQERLQTPAGI
-354 IEQFKSNWENFIVTA
+354 IEQFKSNWENFVVTV
-369 GSTLAEVFS
+369 GSTLAQVFN
-378 PVLKLGSGI
+378 PLLKFGSGL
-387 LKIINS
+387 LKIINDI
-393 MQETWAGKF
+393 QETWAGKF
-402 LVKVVATGAVVGT
+402 LVKVVATGALVGT
-415 LYQGFKFIQG
+415 LYQGFKFISG
-425 TIKMISTFQALATSE
+425 TIRMISTFQALATAE
-440 TNGMAEGMV
+440 TEGMAAGMTK
-449 RTNVQASI
+449 TNVQATI
-457 LEGHMRNISAMMMRM
+457 LEGHLRNISAMMMRM
-472 TAMQMAPGKFFALP
+472 TALQMAPGKFFALP
-486 MGGTIGKTRKGTVVA
+486 MGGTVGKTKKGTVVA
-501 RDARGRFTSMSTLAG
+501 RDSQGRFTSMSTLAG
-516 AGVGAAVGST
+516 AGAGAAVGSN
-526 VTKTAGQQIAKK
+526 I
-538 GARGFGAAVGSTVTK
+538 TK

-598 IGGLTN
+598 IGGLTS
-604 SVDKNTAALT
+604 SVDNNTAALN

-628 AFVDAVRSAI
+628 AFIDAVRGAI

>member
-1 MIDRRSLVEVGVA
+1 MINSRSLVEVGVA
-14 MVLRDRF
+14 MVLKDRF

-48 STSNAFEFGKELVG
+48 SAANAFDFGKELVG
-62 GMARAYQYSAG
+62 GMAKAYQYSAG

-106 PLTAA
+106 PLTAK
-111 DIASGEKYLAMAGNN
+111 DIASGERYLAMAGNN

-131 RMIGPAA
+131 KMIGPAA
-138 KLASIFSM
+138 KLASIFNM
-146 PLGQKGGVADLVTNI
+146 PLGEKGGVADLMTNI

-242 TLSVTGQKKG
+242 TLSVTGQKKAG
-252 GGEMLK
+252 STMLK
-258 SLGIDPKTLVDASGN
+258 SLGIDPASLVDSQGN
-273 LLRLDKIISILGDK
+273 LLRLDKIITMLGDK
-287 LRGKRGIDIS
+287 LRGRRGIDIS

-311 ASALLQDYWT
+311 ASALLQDYWSGT
-321 GANKLTELMDKV
+321 NKLTELMDKV
-333 AGASGTVEN
+333 NSAKGTVES

-354 IEQFKSNWENFIVTA
+354 IEQFKSNWENFVVTV
-369 GSTLAEVFS
+369 GSTLVQVFN
-378 PVLKLGSGI
+378 PLLKFGSGL
-387 LKIINS
+387 LKIINDI
-393 MQETWAGKF
+393 QETWAGKF
-402 LVKVVATGAVVGT
+402 LVKVVATGALVGT
-415 LYQGFKFIQG
+415 LYQGFKFISG
-425 TIKMISTFQALATSE
+425 TIRMISTFQALATAE
-440 TNGMAEGMV
+440 TEGMAAGMTK
-449 RTNVQASI
+449 TNVQATI
-457 LEGHMRNISAMMMRM
+457 LEGHLRNISAMMMRM
-472 TAMQMAPGKFFALP
+472 TALQMAPGKFFALP
-486 MGGTIGKTRKGTVVA
+486 MGGTVGKTKKGTVVA
-501 RDARGRFTSMSTLAG
+501 RDSQGRFTSMSTLAG
-516 AGVGAAVGST
+516 AGAGAAVGST
-526 VTKTAGQQIAKK
+526 VTRTAGQQVAKR
-538 GARGFGAAVGSTVTK
+538 GA
-553 TAGQQIAKKGAMGFG
+553 IGFG
-568 ARLLGGR
+568 ARLLGSR
-575 LLGFLGGPWG
+575 LLGFLGGPLG
-585 LLASIAIPALIEV
+585 LALSIGIPLLIEV

-604 SVDKNTAALT
+604 SVDKNTEALN
-614 SEETKASIQDRNQQ
+614 SDDNKASIQERNQQ
-628 AFVDAVRSAI
+628 AFVEAVRSAI

-649 SVDGNEAG
+649 SVDGEPVG
-657 DFAPGGQQDFTG
+657 DFAPGNSSDFTG
-669 ISLGLN
+669 IALGIN

>member
-1 MIDRRSLVEVGVA
+1 MINSRSLVEVGVA
-14 MVLRDRF
+14 MVLKDRF

-48 STSNAFEFGKELVG
+48 SAANAFDFGKELVG
-62 GMARAYQYSAG
+62 GMAKAYQYSAG

-106 PLTAA
+106 PLTAK
-111 DIASGEKYLAMAGNN
+111 DIASGERYLAMAGNN

-131 RMIGPAA
+131 KMIGPAA

-146 PLGQKGGVADLVTNI
+146 PVGEKGGVADLMTNI

-176 DQLATAVT
+176 DQLATAVN

-242 TLSVTGQKKG
+242 TLSVTGQKKAG
-252 GGEMLK
+252 STMLK
-258 SLGIDPKTLVDASGN
+258 SLGIDPASLVDSQGN
-273 LLRLDKIISILGDK
+273 LLRLDKIITMLGDK
-287 LRGKRGIDIS
+287 LRGRRGIDIS

-311 ASALLQDYWT
+311 ASALLQDYWSGT
-321 GANKLTELMDKV
+321 NKLTELMDKV
-333 AGASGTVEN
+333 NSAKGTVES

-354 IEQFKSNWENFIVTA
+354 IEQFKSNWENFVVTV
-369 GSTLAEVFS
+369 GSTLAQVFN
-378 PVLKLGSGI
+378 PLLKFGSGL
-387 LKIINS
+387 LKIINDI
-393 MQETWAGKF
+393 QETWAGKF
-402 LVKVVATGAVVGT
+402 LVKVVATGALVGT
-415 LYQGFKFIQG
+415 LYQGFKFISG
-425 TIKMISTFQALATSE
+425 TIRMISTFQALATAE
-440 TNGMAEGMV
+440 TEGMAAGMTK
-449 RTNVQASI
+449 TNVQATI
-457 LEGHMRNISAMMMRM
+457 LEGHLRNISAMMMRM
-472 TAMQMAPGKFFALP
+472 TALQMAPGKFFALP
-486 MGGTIGKTRKGTVVA
+486 MGGTVGKTKKGTIVA
-501 RDARGRFTSMSTLAG
+501 RDSQGRFTSMSTLAG
-516 AGVGAAVGST
+516 AGAGAAVGST
-526 VTKTAGQQIAKK
+526 VTRTAGQQVAKR
-538 GARGFGAAVGSTVTK
+538 GA
-553 TAGQQIAKKGAMGFG
+553 IGFG
-568 ARLLGGR
+568 ARLLGSR
-575 LLGFLGGPWG
+575 LLGFLGGPLG
-585 LLASIAIPALIEV
+585 LALSIGIPLLIEV
-598 IGGLTN
+598 IGSLTS
-604 SVDKNTAALT
+604 SVDKNTEALN
-614 SEETKASIQDRNQQ
+614 SEDNKASIQERNQQ
-628 AFVDAVRSAI
+628 AFVEAVKSAI

-649 SVDGNEAG
+649 SVDGEPVG
-657 DFAPGGQQDFTG
+657 DFAPGNSSDFTG
-669 ISLGLN
+669 IALGIN

>member
-1 MIDRRSLVEVGVA
+1 MINSRSLVEVGVA
-14 MVLRDRF
+14 MVLKDRF

-48 STSNAFEFGKELVG
+48 SAANAFDFGKELVG
-62 GMARAYQYSAG
+62 GMAKAYQYSAG

-106 PLTAA
+106 PLTAK
-111 DIASGEKYLAMAGNN
+111 DIASGERYLAMAGNN

-131 RMIGPAA
+131 KMIGPAA

-146 PLGQKGGVADLVTNI
+146 PLGEKGGVADLMTNI

-242 TLSVTGQKKG
+242 TLSVTGQKKAG
-252 GGEMLK
+252 STMLK
-258 SLGIDPKTLVDASGN
+258 SLGIDPASLVDSQGN
-273 LLRLDKIISILGDK
+273 LLRLDKIITMLGDK
-287 LRGKRGIDIS
+287 LRGRRGIDIS

-311 ASALLQDYWT
+311 ASALLQDYWSGT
-321 GANKLTELMDKV
+321 NKLTELMDKV
-333 AGASGTVEN
+333 NSAKGTVES

-354 IEQFKSNWENFIVTA
+354 IEQFKSNWENFVVTV
-369 GSTLAEVFS
+369 GSTLAQVFN
-378 PVLKLGSGI
+378 PLLKFGSGL
-387 LKIINS
+387 LKIINDI
-393 MQETWAGKF
+393 QETWAGKF
-402 LVKVVATGAVVGT
+402 LVKVVATGALVGT
-415 LYQGFKFIQG
+415 LYQGFKFISG
-425 TIKMISTFQALATSE
+425 TIRMISTFQALATAE
-440 TNGMAEGMV
+440 TEGMAAGMTK
-449 RTNVQASI
+449 TNVQATI
-457 LEGHMRNISAMMMRM
+457 LEGHLRNISAMMMRM
-472 TAMQMAPGKFFALP
+472 TALQMAPGKFFALP
-486 MGGTIGKTRKGTVVA
+486 MGGTVGKTKKGTVVA
-501 RDARGRFTSMSTLAG
+501 RDSQGRFTSMSTLAG
-516 AGVGAAVGST
+516 AGAGAAVGST
-526 VTKTAGQQIAKK
+526 VTRTAGQQVAKR
-538 GARGFGAAVGSTVTK
+538 GAIR
-553 TAGQQIAKKGAMGFG
+553 FG
-568 ARLLGGR
+568 ARLLGSR
-575 LLGFLGGPWG
+575 LLGFLGGPLG
-585 LLASIAIPALIEV
+585 LALSIGIPLLIEV
-598 IGGLTN
+598 IGSLTS
-604 SVDKNTAALT
+604 SVDKNTEALN
-614 SEETKASIQDRNQQ
+614 SDDNKASIQERNQQ
-628 AFVDAVRSAI
+628 AFVEAVRSAI

-649 SVDGNEAG
+649 SVDGEPVG
-657 DFAPGGQQDFTG
+657 DFAPGNSSDFTG
-669 ISLGLN
+669 IALGIN

>member
-1 MIDRRSLVEVGVA
+1 MINSRSLVEVGVA
-14 MVLRDRF
+14 MVLKDRF

-48 STSNAFEFGKELVG
+48 SAANAFDFGKELVG
-62 GMARAYQYSAG
+62 GMAKAYQYSAG

-106 PLTAA
+106 PLTAK
-111 DIASGEKYLAMAGNN
+111 DIASGERYLAMAGNN

-131 RMIGPAA
+131 KMIGPAA

-146 PLGQKGGVADLVTNI
+146 PLGEKGGVADLMTNI

-242 TLSVTGQKKG
+242 TLSVTGQKKAG
-252 GGEMLK
+252 STMLK
-258 SLGIDPKTLVDASGN
+258 SLGIDPASLVDSQGN
-273 LLRLDKIISILGDK
+273 LLRLDKIITMLGDK
-287 LRGKRGIDIS
+287 LRGRRGIDIS

-311 ASALLQDYWT
+311 ASALLQDYWSGT
-321 GANKLTELMDKV
+321 NKLTELMDKV
-333 AGASGTVEN
+333 NSAKGTVEG
-342 LTQERLQTPAGI
+342 LTQERLQTSAGI

-369 GSTLAEVFS
+369 GSTLAQVFS
-378 PVLKLGSGI
+378 PILKLGSGL
-387 LKIINS
+387 LKIINDI
-393 MQETWAGKF
+393 QETWAGKF
-402 LVKVVATGAVVGT
+402 LVKVVATGAIVGT
-415 LYQGFKFIQG
+415 LYQGFKFISG
-425 TIKMISTFQALATSE
+425 TIRMISTFQALATAE
-440 TNGMAEGMV
+440 TEGMASGMTK
-449 RTNVQASI
+449 TNVQASI
-457 LEGHMRNISAMMMRM
+457 LEGHLRNISAMMMRM
-472 TAMQMAPGKFFALP
+472 TALQMAPGKFFALP
-486 MGGTIGKTRKGTVVA
+486 MGGTVGKMKNGRIA
-501 RDARGRFTSMSTLAG
+501 ARGADGKFISMAGLAG
-516 AGVGAAVGST
+516 AGAASSMATNTAKT
-526 VTKTAGQQIAKK
+526 VGQQVVKK
-538 GARGFGAAVGSTVTK
+538 GAIRGAA
-553 TAGQQIAKKGAMGFG
+553 GF
-568 ARLLGGR
+568 LGGR
-575 LLGFLGGPWG
+575 LLGFLGGPVG
-585 LLASIAIPALIEV
+585 LALSIGIPLLIDV
-598 IGGLTN
+598 IGGLTS
-604 SVDKNTAALT
+604 SVDKNTEALN
-614 SEETKASIQDRNQQ
+614 SEESKASIQERNQQ

-649 SVDGNEAG
+649 SVDGEPAG

-669 ISLGLN
+669 IALGIN

>member
-1 MIDRRSLVEVGVA
+1 MINSRSLVEVGVA
-14 MVLRDRF
+14 MVLKDRF

-48 STSNAFEFGKELVG
+48 SAANAFDFGKELVG
-62 GMARAYQYSAG
+62 GMAKAYQYSAG

-106 PLTAA
+106 PLTAK
-111 DIASGEKYLAMAGNN
+111 DIALGERYLAMAGNN

-131 RMIGPAA
+131 KMIGPAA

-146 PLGQKGGVADLVTNI
+146 PLGEKGGVADLMTNI

-176 DQLATAVT
+176 DQLATAIT

-242 TLSVTGQKKG
+242 TLSVTGQKKAG
-252 GGEMLK
+252 STMLK
-258 SLGIDPKTLVDASGN
+258 SLGIDPASLVDSQGN
-273 LLRLDKIISILGDK
+273 LLRLDKIITMLGDK
-287 LRGKRGIDIS
+287 LRGRRGIDIS

-311 ASALLQDYWT
+311 ASALLQDYWSGT
-321 GANKLTELMDKV
+321 NKLTELMDKV
-333 AGASGTVEN
+333 NSAKGTVES

-354 IEQFKSNWENFIVTA
+354 IEQFKSNWENFVVTV
-369 GSTLAEVFS
+369 GSTLAQVFN
-378 PVLKLGSGI
+378 PLLKFGSGL
-387 LKIINS
+387 LKIINDI
-393 MQETWAGKF
+393 QETWAGKF
-402 LVKVVATGAVVGT
+402 LVKVVATGALVGT
-415 LYQGFKFIQG
+415 LYQGFKFISG
-425 TIKMISTFQALATSE
+425 TIRMISTFQALATAE
-440 TNGMAEGMV
+440 TEGMAAGMTK
-449 RTNVQASI
+449 TNVQATI
-457 LEGHMRNISAMMMRM
+457 LEGHLRNISAMMMRM
-472 TAMQMAPGKFFALP
+472 TALQMAPGKFFALP
-486 MGGTIGKTRKGTVVA
+486 MGGTVGKTKKGTVVA
-501 RDARGRFTSMSTLAG
+501 RDSQGRFTSMSTLAG
-516 AGVGAAVGST
+516 AGAGAAVGST
-526 VTKTAGQQIAKK
+526 VTRTAGQQVAKR
-538 GARGFGAAVGSTVTK
+538 GA
-553 TAGQQIAKKGAMGFG
+553 IGFG
-568 ARLLGGR
+568 ARLLGSR
-575 LLGFLGGPWG
+575 LLGFLGGPLG
-585 LLASIAIPALIEV
+585 LALSIGIPLLIEV
-598 IGGLTN
+598 IGGLTS
-604 SVDKNTAALT
+604 SVDKNTEALN
-614 SEETKASIQDRNQQ
+614 SDDNKASIQERNQQ
-628 AFVDAVRSAI
+628 AFVEAVRSAI

-649 SVDGNEAG
+649 SVDGEPVG
-657 DFAPGGQQDFTG
+657 DFAPGNSSDFTG
-669 ISLGLN
+669 IALGIN

>member
-1 MIDRRSLVEVGVA
+1 MINSRSLVEVGVA
-14 MVLRDRF
+14 MVLKDRF

-48 STSNAFEFGKELVG
+48 SAANAFDFGKELVG
-62 GMARAYQYSAG
+62 GMAKAYQYSAG

-106 PLTAA
+106 PLTAK
-111 DIASGEKYLAMAGNN
+111 DIASGERYLAMAGNN

-131 RMIGPAA
+131 KMIGPAA

-146 PLGQKGGVADLVTNI
+146 PVGEKGGVADLMTNI

-176 DQLATAVT
+176 DQLATAVN

-242 TLSVTGQKKG
+242 TLSVTGQKKTG
-252 GGEMLK
+252 STMLK
-258 SLGIDPKTLVDASGN
+258 SLGIDPASLVDSQGN
-273 LLRLDKIISILGDK
+273 LLRLDKIITMLGDK
-287 LRGKRGIDIS
+287 LRGRRGIDIS

-311 ASALLQDYWT
+311 ASALLQDYWSGT
-321 GANKLTELMDKV
+321 NKLTELMDKV
-333 AGASGTVEN
+333 NSAKGTVES

-354 IEQFKSNWENFIVTA
+354 IEQFKSNWENFVVTV
-369 GSTLAEVFS
+369 GSTLAQVFN
-378 PVLKLGSGI
+378 PLLKFGSG
-387 LKIINS
+387 LFKIINDI
-393 MQETWAGKF
+393 QETWAGKF
-402 LVKVVATGAVVGT
+402 LVKVVATGALVGT
-415 LYQGFKFIQG
+415 LYQGFKFISG
-425 TIKMISTFQALATSE
+425 TIRMISTFQALATAE
-440 TNGMAEGMV
+440 TEGMAAGMTK
-449 RTNVQASI
+449 TNVQATI
-457 LEGHMRNISAMMMRM
+457 LEGHLRNISAMMMRM
-472 TAMQMAPGKFFALP
+472 TALQMALGKFFALP
-486 MGGTIGKTRKGTVVA
+486 MGGTVGKTKKGTVVA
-501 RDARGRFTSMSTLAG
+501 RDSQGRFTSMSTLAG
-516 AGVGAAVGST
+516 AGAGAAVGST
-526 VTKTAGQQIAKK
+526 VTRTAGQQVAKR
-538 GARGFGAAVGSTVTK
+538 GA
-553 TAGQQIAKKGAMGFG
+553 IGFG
-568 ARLLGGR
+568 ARLLGSR
-575 LLGFLGGPWG
+575 LLGFLGGPLG
-585 LLASIAIPALIEV
+585 LALSIGIPLLIEV

-604 SVDKNTAALT
+604 SVDKNTEALN
-614 SEETKASIQDRNQQ
+614 SDDNKASIQERNQQ
-628 AFVDAVRSAI
+628 AFVEAVRSAI

-649 SVDGNEAG
+649 SVDGEPVG
-657 DFAPGGQQDFTG
+657 DFAPGNSSDFTG
-669 ISLGLN
+669 IALGIN

>member
-1 MIDRRSLVEVGVA
+1 MINSRSLVEVGVA
-14 MVLRDRF
+14 MVLKDRF

-48 STSNAFEFGKELVG
+48 SAANAFDFGKELVG
-62 GMARAYQYSAG
+62 GMAKAYQYSAG

-106 PLTAA
+106 PLTAK
-111 DIASGEKYLAMAGNN
+111 DIASGERYLAMAGNN

-131 RMIGPAA
+131 KMIGPAA

-146 PLGQKGGVADLVTNI
+146 PIGEKGGVADLMTNI

-176 DQLATAVT
+176 DQLATAVN

-242 TLSVTGQKKG
+242 TLSVTGQKKAG
-252 GGEMLK
+252 STMLK
-258 SLGIDPKTLVDASGN
+258 SLGIDPVSLVDSQGN
-273 LLRLDKIISILGDK
+273 LLRLDKIITMLGDK
-287 LRGKRGIDIS
+287 LRGRRGIDIS

-311 ASALLQDYWT
+311 ASALLQDYWSGT
-321 GANKLTELMDKV
+321 NKLTELMDKV
-333 AGASGTVEN
+333 NSAKGTVES

-354 IEQFKSNWENFIVTA
+354 IEQFKSNWENFVVTV
-369 GSTLAEVFS
+369 GSTLAQVFN
-378 PVLKLGSGI
+378 PLLKFGSG
-387 LKIINS
+387 LFRIINDI
-393 MQETWAGKF
+393 QETWAGKF
-402 LVKVVATGAVVGT
+402 LVKVVATGALVGT
-415 LYQGFKFIQG
+415 LYQGFKFISG
-425 TIKMISTFQALATSE
+425 TIRMISTFQALATAE
-440 TNGMAEGMV
+440 TEGMAAGMTK
-449 RTNVQASI
+449 TNVQATI
-457 LEGHMRNISAMMMRM
+457 LEGHLRNISAMMMRM
-472 TAMQMAPGKFFALP
+472 TALQMAPGKFFALP
-486 MGGTIGKTRKGTVVA
+486 MGGTVGKTKKGTVVA
-501 RDARGRFTSMSTLAG
+501 RDSQGRFTSMSTLAG
-516 AGVGAAVGST
+516 AGAGAAVGST
-526 VTKTAGQQIAKK
+526 VTRTAGQQVAKR
-538 GARGFGAAVGSTVTK
+538 GA
-553 TAGQQIAKKGAMGFG
+553 IGFG
-568 ARLLGGR
+568 ARLLGSR
-575 LLGFLGGPWG
+575 LLGFLGGPLG
-585 LLASIAIPALIEV
+585 LALSIGIPLLIEV

-604 SVDKNTAALT
+604 SVDKNTEALN
-614 SEETKASIQDRNQQ
+614 SDDNKASIQERNQQ
-628 AFVDAVRSAI
+628 AFVEAVRSAI

-649 SVDGNEAG
+649 SVDGEPVG
-657 DFAPGGQQDFTG
+657 DFAPGNSSDFTG
-669 ISLGLN
+669 IALGIN

>member
-1 MIDRRSLVEVGVA
+1 MINSRSLVEVGVA
-14 MVLRDRF
+14 MVLKDRF

-48 STSNAFEFGKELVG
+48 SAANAFDFGKELVG
-62 GMARAYQYSAG
+62 GMAKAYQYSAG

-85 GANAAQQARL
+85 GANAAQQVRL

-111 DIASGEKYLAMAGNN
+111 DIASGERYLAMAGNN

-131 RMIGPAA
+131 KMIGPAA

-146 PLGQKGGVADLVTNI
+146 PLGEKGGVADLMTNI

-242 TLSVTGQKKG
+242 TLSVTGQKKAG
-252 GGEMLK
+252 STMLK
-258 SLGIDPKTLVDASGN
+258 SLGIDPASLVDSQGN
-273 LLRLDKIISILGDK
+273 LLRLDKIITMLGDK
-287 LRGKRGIDIS
+287 LRGRRGIDIS

-311 ASALLQDYWT
+311 ASALLQDYWSGT
-321 GANKLTELMDKV
+321 NKLTELMDKV
-333 AGASGTVEN
+333 NSAKGTVES

-354 IEQFKSNWENFIVTA
+354 IEQFKSNWENFVVTV
-369 GSTLAEVFS
+369 GSTLAQVFN
-378 PVLKLGSGI
+378 PLLKFGSGL
-387 LKIINS
+387 LKIINDI
-393 MQETWAGKF
+393 QETWAGKF
-402 LVKVVATGAVVGT
+402 LVKVVATGALVGT
-415 LYQGFKFIQG
+415 LYQGFKFISG
-425 TIKMISTFQALATSE
+425 TIRMISTFQALATAE
-440 TNGMAEGMV
+440 TEGMAAGMTK
-449 RTNVQASI
+449 TNVQATI
-457 LEGHMRNISAMMMRM
+457 LEGHLRNISAMMMRM
-472 TAMQMAPGKFFALP
+472 TALQMAPGKFFALP
-486 MGGTIGKTRKGTVVA
+486 MGGTVGKTKKGTVVA
-501 RDARGRFTSMSTLAG
+501 RDSQGRFTSMSTLAG
-516 AGVGAAVGST
+516 AGAGAAVGST
-526 VTKTAGQQIAKK
+526 VTRTAGQQVAKR
-538 GARGFGAAVGSTVTK
+538 GA
-553 TAGQQIAKKGAMGFG
+553 IGFG
-568 ARLLGGR
+568 ARLLGSR
-575 LLGFLGGPWG
+575 LLGFLGGPLG
-585 LLASIAIPALIEV
+585 LALSIGIPLLIEV

-604 SVDKNTAALT
+604 SVDKNTEALN
-614 SEETKASIQDRNQQ
+614 SDDNKASIQERNQQ
-628 AFVDAVRSAI
+628 AFVEAVRSAI

-649 SVDGNEAG
+649 SVDGEPVG
-657 DFAPGGQQDFTG
+657 DFAPGNSSDFTG
-669 ISLGLN
+669 IALGIN

>member
-1 MIDRRSLVEVGVA
+1 MINSRSLVEVGVA
-14 MVLRDRF
+14 MVLKDRF

-48 STSNAFEFGKELVG
+48 SAANAFDFGKELVG
-62 GMARAYQYSAG
+62 GMAKAYQYSAG

-106 PLTAA
+106 PLTAK
-111 DIASGEKYLAMAGNN
+111 DIASGERYLAMAGNN
-126 VEQIE
+126 VEQVE
-131 RMIGPAA
+131 KMIGPAA

-146 PLGQKGGVADLVTNI
+146 PLGEKGGVADLMTNI

-242 TLSVTGQKKG
+242 TLSVTGQKKAG
-252 GGEMLK
+252 STMLK
-258 SLGIDPKTLVDASGN
+258 SLGIDPASLVDSQGN
-273 LLRLDKIISILGDK
+273 LLRLDKIITMLGDK
-287 LRGKRGIDIS
+287 LRGGRGIDIS

-311 ASALLQDYWT
+311 ASALLQDYWSGT
-321 GANKLTELMDKV
+321 NKLTELMDKV
-333 AGASGTVEN
+333 NSAKGTVES

-354 IEQFKSNWENFIVTA
+354 IEQFKSNWENFVVTV
-369 GSTLAEVFS
+369 GSTLAQVFN
-378 PVLKLGSGI
+378 PLLKFGSG
-387 LKIINS
+387 LFKIINDI
-393 MQETWAGKF
+393 QETWAGKF
-402 LVKVVATGAVVGT
+402 LVKVVATGALVGT
-415 LYQGFKFIQG
+415 LYQGFKFISG
-425 TIKMISTFQALATSE
+425 TIRMISTFQALATAE
-440 TNGMAEGMV
+440 TEGMAAGMTK
-449 RTNVQASI
+449 TNVQATI
-457 LEGHMRNISAMMMRM
+457 LEGHLRNISAMMMRM
-472 TAMQMAPGKFFALP
+472 TALQMAPGKFFALP
-486 MGGTIGKTRKGTVVA
+486 MGGTVGKTKKGTVVA
-501 RDARGRFTSMSTLAG
+501 RDSQGRFTSMSTLAG
-516 AGVGAAVGST
+516 AGAGAAVGST
-526 VTKTAGQQIAKK
+526 VTRTAGQQVAKR
-538 GARGFGAAVGSTVTK
+538 GA
-553 TAGQQIAKKGAMGFG
+553 IGFG
-568 ARLLGGR
+568 ARLLGSR
-575 LLGFLGGPWG
+575 LLGFLGGPLG
-585 LLASIAIPALIEV
+585 LALSIGIPLLIEV
-598 IGGLTN
+598 IGSLTS
-604 SVDKNTAALT
+604 SVDKNTEALN
-614 SEETKASIQDRNQQ
+614 SDDNKASIQERNQQ
-628 AFVDAVRSAI
+628 AFVEAVRSAI

-649 SVDGNEAG
+649 SVDGEPVG
-657 DFAPGGQQDFTG
+657 DFAPGNSSDFTG
-669 ISLGLN
+669 IALGIN

>member
-1 MIDRRSLVEVGVA
+1 MINSRSLVEVGVA
-14 MVLRDRF
+14 MVLKDRF

-48 STSNAFEFGKELVG
+48 SAANAFDFGKELVG
-62 GMARAYQYSAG
+62 GMAKAYQYSAG

-106 PLTAA
+106 PLTAK
-111 DIASGEKYLAMAGNN
+111 DIASGERYLAMAGNN

-131 RMIGPAA
+131 KMIGPAA

-146 PLGQKGGVADLVTNI
+146 PLGEKGGVADLMTNI

-242 TLSVTGQKKG
+242 TLSVTGQKKAG
-252 GGEMLK
+252 STMLK
-258 SLGIDPKTLVDASGN
+258 SLGIDPASLVDSQGN
-273 LLRLDKIISILGDK
+273 LLRLDKIITMLGDK
-287 LRGKRGIDIS
+287 LRGRRGIDIS

-311 ASALLQDYWT
+311 ASALLQDYWSGT
-321 GANKLTELMDKV
+321 NKLTELMDKV
-333 AGASGTVEN
+333 NSAKGTVES

-354 IEQFKSNWENFIVTA
+354 IEQFKSNWENFVVTV
-369 GSTLAEVFS
+369 GSTLAQVFN
-378 PVLKLGSGI
+378 PLLKFGSGL
-387 LKIINS
+387 LKIINDI
-393 MQETWAGKF
+393 QETWAGKF
-402 LVKVVATGAVVGT
+402 LVKVVATGALVGT
-415 LYQGFKFIQG
+415 LYQGFKFISG
-425 TIKMISTFQALATSE
+425 TIRMISTFQALATAE
-440 TNGMAEGMV
+440 TEGMAAGMTK
-449 RTNVQASI
+449 TNVQATI
-457 LEGHMRNISAMMMRM
+457 LEGHLRNISAMMMRM
-472 TAMQMAPGKFFALP
+472 TALQMAPGKFFALP
-486 MGGTIGKTRKGTVVA
+486 MGGTVGKTKKGTVVA
-501 RDARGRFTSMSTLAG
+501 RDSQGRFTSMSTLAG
-516 AGVGAAVGST
+516 AGAGTAVGST
-526 VTKTAGQQIAKK
+526 VTRTAGQQVAKR
-538 GARGFGAAVGSTVTK
+538 GA
-553 TAGQQIAKKGAMGFG
+553 IGFG
-568 ARLLGGR
+568 ARLLGSR
-575 LLGFLGGPWG
+575 LLGFLGGPLG
-585 LLASIAIPALIEV
+585 LALSIGIPLLIEV

-604 SVDKNTAALT
+604 SVDKNTEALN
-614 SEETKASIQDRNQQ
+614 SDDNKASIQERNQQ
-628 AFVDAVRSAI
+628 AFVEAVRSAI

-649 SVDGNEAG
+649 SVDGEPVG
-657 DFAPGGQQDFTG
+657 DFAPGNSSDFTG
-669 ISLGLN
+669 IALGIN